1 MSEREIFRANED
13 AATRTVPNDN
23 GRDGAA
29 VHVNGKDGKDAKA
42 DANGR
47 RALDPLFGVR
57 AADIEPYTGLRYLSK
72 LFRMIAIVLV
82 LMLVAEVV
90 TGLARQGMES
100 VPTLVSEVSR
110 LIVLAG
116 LLWGV
121 GDLAVLLVDV
131 GHDVRAV
138 RILLGRQTLH
148 PTHHAPPESA
158 VARPA
163 IAADVPTTP
172 PNERRG

>member
-1 MSEREIFRANED
+1 MAERSAQSADGDDRG
-13 AATRTVPNDN
+13 ATGVVPP
-23 GRDGAA
+23 A
-29 VHVNGKDGKDAKA
+29 
-42 DANGR
+42 GR
-47 RALDPLFGVR
+47 RPTPETMLQVR
-57 AADIEPYTGLRYLSK
+57 ASDIEPYTGLRYLSK

-90 TGLARQGMES
+90 TGIARQGLDS

-121 GDLAVLLVDV
+121 GDVAVLLVDV

-138 RILLGRQTLH
+138 RILLGRQTAHLVQH
-148 PTHHAPPESA
+148 PNEHVVAPTP
-158 VARPA
+158 VARRPR
-163 IAADVPTTP
+163 AAVGA
-172 PNERRG
+172 PNQPRNQPRG